1 MIGACRTR
9 AYLTRAYLS
18 SFDRP
23 ALADALS
30 GADLTGAK
38 NLTQNQLDGAC
49 GDDKTKLDLPLTIKP
64 CPPDWP
70 ATGGSK

>member
-1 MIGACRTR
+1 MIGACLTR

-18 SFDRP
+18 SFDRT

-30 GADLTGAK
+30 GAK